1 LPPSADLLIQSR
13 RVLLRRAGARPE
25 ILPAALLVSAG
36 RIARLYEGT
45 PPELPGIARLDY
57 GDGLLTPA
65 FVNPHTHLAMNFMR
79 GRFADLTASN
89 NAVEQLFFRIE
100 AQLEPADV
108 RAFTRMGA
116 YESLLGGVGLVW
128 DHFYFGAAVAAGLQD
143 VGLAGVV
150 APTLQD
156 VHGPG
161 VGRAEQGIAD
171 TLQIV
176 GDAELAR
183 AGVFSALGPHAT
195 DSVSPELWSKL
206 AQLSAAHGLPLHFHL
221 AQSPEEVARVQAVSG
236 CSPVERLRRAGILSL
251 AQPRVMA
258 HGIYLSLAEAQLAT
272 KQGAASSAS
281 TDQWHSSDQGNAQSG
296 ASAAASWLVFC
307 PTSQTQFGVPARIDE
322 WLEAQIPFL
331 VASDSGN
338 SNDGLSVQAELRWVA
353 GFRALSCSFGG
364 PLSRLL
370 SGQDGAPEQVRR
382 EREHAVQRRALLGDS
397 DFLLRKIWDQAGALH
412 PAFRAGVI
420 AEGALANLAVWDLD
434 SPEVWPATEP
444 LRALAFSN
452 LAHAL
457 RQLILLGR
465 PLGEDGAFASS
476 VLRSPGYREALRE
489 ANARL
494 GQLWQRA
501 GC

>member
-1 LPPSADLLIQSR
+1 WYGSPNQSTITPSVAAWPPRRVLERSIPLSIRPARRQSDTLFLHLLPSADLLIQSR
-13 RVLLRRAGARPE
+13 RVLLRRASGRPQ
-25 ILPAALLVSAG
+25 ILPAALLVANG

-57 GDGLLTPA
+57 GDSLLTPA

-100 AQLEPADV
+100 ARLEPADV

-128 DHFYFGAAVAAGLQD
+128 DHFYFGEAVAAGLRD

-161 VGRAEQGIAD
+161 VGRAERGIAD
-171 TLQIV
+171 TLQIA

-206 AQLSAAHGLPLHFHL
+206 AQLSAAHRLPLHFHL

-236 CSPVERLRRAGILSL
+236 CSPVERLERAGILGL

-258 HGIYLSLAEAQLAT
+258 HGIYLSLAEAELAT
-272 KQGAASSAS
+272 STRQAASSEPTDRS
-281 TDQWHSSDQGNAQSG
+281 ERTDQGRPQ
-296 ASAAASWLVFC
+296 AAASWLVFC

-353 GFRALSCSFGG
+353 GFRTLSCSFGS

-370 SGQDGAPEQVRR
+370 AGQSGAAEQVRL
-382 EREHAVQRRALLGDS
+382 EREGAVQRRALLGDS
-397 DFLLRKIWDQAGALH
+397 DFLLRKIWD
-412 PAFRAGVI
+412 
-420 AEGALANLAVWDLD
+420 
-434 SPEVWPATEP
+434 
-444 LRALAFSN
+444 
-452 LAHAL
+452 
-457 RQLILLGR
+457 
-465 PLGEDGAFASS
+465 
-476 VLRSPGYREALRE
+476 
-489 ANARL
+489 
-494 GQLWQRA
+494 
-501 GC
+501 